1 LEKIDDIFVT
11 TLVDGEEVKYCFTDG
26 IGNIS
31 ASLAS
36 LIDKKYDLTQ
46 CSAY

>member
-1 LEKIDDIFVT
+1 LEDIEDIFVK
-11 TLVDGEEVKYCFTDG
+11 TLVDGEEVEYCFTDG

-31 ASLAS
+31 GSLAS